1 MTSFISK
8 YKTQIISIITAI
20 SALALALTSLGG
32 EVTRVC
38 EIVIAIDAVLI
49 AILKTGFDNKFVD
62 NSVALL
68 KLLQE
73 QYDIT
78 PTAQPVTPSN
88 IAGAGKEEDP
98 GVIRIIN
105 KDGTITEIPTGAS
118 STVDEHIE
126 ETKPTDKLTDEQ
138 LKDLVESYLIKA
150 GLVKGK
156 TYFKEMY
163 ASDVEKK
170 FGLDLSKL
178 SNDGKAEKRF
188 DFVFVGA
195 LGTVFACEC
204 NFYGSSGSKLNETA
218 RSYKTLTLEAKDI
231 TGFQFVWFTD
241 GIGWNS
247 AKNNL
252 EETFDVL
259 DNLYNLQ
266 DLENG
271 AINNLIDSTKY
282 LKHLL
287 M

>member
-1 MTSFISK
+1 MTSFITK

-32 EVTRVC
+32 EITRVC

-78 PTAQPVTPSN
+78 PTAQPAMPSN
-88 IAGAGKEEDP
+88 IAGASKEEDP

-138 LKDLVESYLIKA
+138 LKDLVESYLHPTKNVKEDDA
-150 GLVKGK
+150 G
-156 TYFKEMY
+156 E
-163 ASDVEKK
+163 E
-170 FGLDLSKL
+170 
-178 SNDGKAEKRF
+178 KAE
-188 DFVFVGA
+188 
-195 LGTVFACEC
+195 
-204 NFYGSSGSKLNETA
+204 
-218 RSYKTLTLEAKDI
+218 
-231 TGFQFVWFTD
+231 
-241 GIGWNS
+241 
-247 AKNNL
+247 
-252 EETFDVL
+252 
-259 DNLYNLQ
+259 
-266 DLENG
+266 
-271 AINNLIDSTKY
+271 
-282 LKHLL
+282 
-287 M
+287 